1 MDYFIADLHFG
12 HANALRFDARP
23 FADIQ
28 SHDQTLIKNWNS
40 TVGDDDTVYILGD
53 FSWVNASKT
62 LEIFQQLNG
71 SKVLIK
77 GNHDGKLLK
86 KQEIQNLF
94 LEICDY
100 KELKLEDK
108 KGLILCHYPIPC
120 FKNHYYGWYHFYGHV
135 HDGTEETM
143 MLRVKREMED
153 LYHVPCNMFNVG
165 CMKDYMNYTPQS
177 FESIINSG
185 KKE

>member
-77 GNHDGKLLK
+77 GNHDSKLLK

-108 KGLILCHYPIPC
+108 KGLFFATTRFHALKIITMAGIISMDMCM
-120 FKNHYYGWYHFYGHV
+120 
-135 HDGTEETM
+135 TE
-143 MLRVKREMED
+143 RKR
-153 LYHVPCNMFNVG
+153 L
-165 CMKDYMNYTPQS
+165 
-177 FESIINSG
+177 
-185 KKE
+185 